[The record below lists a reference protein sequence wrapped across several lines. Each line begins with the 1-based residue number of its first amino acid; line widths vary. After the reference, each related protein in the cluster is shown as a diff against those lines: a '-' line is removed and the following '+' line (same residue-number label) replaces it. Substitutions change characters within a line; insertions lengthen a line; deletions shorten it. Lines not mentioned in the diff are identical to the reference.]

1 MTSVDTPVLNSPSRV
16 RIAITSPAILA
27 QIRQVLAGKNL
38 AVEFVHQPYVE
49 VTVMPTAAAS
59 LPRQRTAP
67 TPHRL
72 VAEYRLDVVEVGDR
86 HDLVTGLT
94 TSEPADFRA
103 DPAGALSARQRDV
116 MALVSAGMGNREIA
130 ARLRV
135 SEKTVKNHINRIF
148 RVLGAANR
156 VEAVLI
162 WQRHQQSGATGRGAP
177 RPPLTL
183 VAGRRPASRPPASAG
198 TP

>member
-1 MTSVDTPVLNSPSRV
+1 MTSVVTPVPDSPSRV
-16 RIAITSPAILA
+16 RIAITSPGILA
-27 QIRQVLAGKNL
+27 QIRQVFAGKNL

-49 VTVMPTAAAS
+49 VTVMPAAAAGF
-59 LPRQRTAP
+59 PRQRTAP

-86 HDLVTGLT
+86 HNPVPNPATP
-94 TSEPADFRA
+94 EPADSRPG
-103 DPAGALSARQRDV
+103 PAGALSPRQRDV
-116 MALVSAGMGNREIA
+116 MALVSAGVGNREIA

-156 VEAVLI
+156 VEAVLT
-162 WQRHQQSGATGRGAP
+162 WQRHQQPGATGRGAE
-177 RPPLTL
+177 
-183 VAGRRPASRPPASAG
+183 G
-198 TP
+198 TKRG

>member
-1 MTSVDTPVLNSPSRV
+1 MPSISASVSNSPTRV
-16 RIAITSPAILA
+16 RIAITSPGILA

-38 AVEFVHQPYVE
+38 AVEFVHRPYVE
-49 VTVMPTAAAS
+49 VTVMPAAAAGF
-59 LPRQRTAP
+59 PRQRTAP

-86 HDLVTGLT
+86 PD
-94 TSEPADFRA
+94 PATPEAADSRP
-103 DPAGALSARQRDV
+103 DPAGALSPRQRDV
-116 MALVSAGMGNREIA
+116 MALVSAGVGNREIA

>member
-16 RIAITSPAILA
+16 RIAITSPGILA

-49 VTVMPTAAAS
+49 VTVVPTAAAS
-59 LPRQRTAP
+59 LPRRRAAP

-86 HDLVTGLT
+86 HDLVTGLA
-94 TSEPADFRA
+94 TSEPADFQA
-103 DPAGALSARQRDV
+103 DPAGALSPRQRDV

-148 RVLGAANR
+148 SALGAANR

-162 WQRHQQSGATGRGAP
+162 WQRHQQSGATGGE
-177 RPPLTL
+177 
-183 VAGRRPASRPPASAG
+183 RRVRH
-198 TP
+198 